1 MPSILLPPAIAA
13 EKAMKLSV
21 ELSRTAEAALAGYA
35 AAIAPVVANIVAAN
49 GFITAIQTPLSAVG
63 AIAPPALIGV
73 NVTAAVFTQLTVIS
87 AGITA
92 TIPQSI
98 AVAGAPSPSFPISA
112 ALVTTQIDA
121 VATFIKKFL
130 VDPQK

>member
-21 ELSRTAEAALAGYA
+21 ELSRTAEAALAGYG
-35 AAIAPVVANIVAAN
+35 AAIAPVIANIVAAN

-73 NVTAAVFTQLTVIS
+73 NVTAAVFTQLAVIS
-87 AGITA
+87 TGITA

-98 AVAGAPSPSFPISA
+98 AAAGAPSPTFPVSA
-112 ALVTTQIDA
+112 ALVTTQIES
-121 VATFIKKFL
+121 VAKFIKKFL